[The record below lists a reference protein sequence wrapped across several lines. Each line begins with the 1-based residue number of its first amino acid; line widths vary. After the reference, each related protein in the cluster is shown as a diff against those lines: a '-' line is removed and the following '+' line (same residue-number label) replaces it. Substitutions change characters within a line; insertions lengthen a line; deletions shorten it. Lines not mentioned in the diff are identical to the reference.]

1 MVLYQ
6 DGELQIRNKN
16 VKARVILSLYLLLLV
31 SLFSFHIKKA
41 LDLSR
46 NVNRWNRDS
55 EDGYMPGLEQTP
67 SIYECVCIS
76 FFELVTL
83 MIMITIHNNDAC

>member
-1 MVLYQ
+1 M
-6 DGELQIRNKN
+6 RNKK
-16 VKARVILSLYLLLLV
+16 VKAREIVLIYCCWCLSFFL
-31 SLFSFHIKKA
+31 FHIKKA

-67 SIYECVCIS
+67 SIYVCVCIS
-76 FFELVTL
+76 FFELVPL
-83 MIMITIHNNDAC
+83 VNVIMISNNDAC